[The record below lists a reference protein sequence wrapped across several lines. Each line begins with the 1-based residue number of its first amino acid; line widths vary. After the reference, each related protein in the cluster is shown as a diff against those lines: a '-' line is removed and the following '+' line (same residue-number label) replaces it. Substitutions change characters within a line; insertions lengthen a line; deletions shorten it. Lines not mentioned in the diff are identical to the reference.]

1 MKTNVGSLDRILR
14 YILGF
19 AILGAGYYYKSW
31 FGLIGLG
38 PIITATVRFCPAY
51 PLIGMN
57 TCSVK
62 EEAKK

>member
-38 PIITATVRFCPAY
+38 PIITPRFASAP
-51 PLIGMN
+51 PIR
-57 TCSVK
+57 
-62 EEAKK
+62 